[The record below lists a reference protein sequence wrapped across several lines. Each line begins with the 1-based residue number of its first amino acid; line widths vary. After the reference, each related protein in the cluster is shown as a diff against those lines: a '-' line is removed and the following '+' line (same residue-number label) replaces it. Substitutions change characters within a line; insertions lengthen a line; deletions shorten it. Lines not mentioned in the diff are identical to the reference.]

1 MEDDYKILKETGKIS
16 VEALEYSK
24 TIIKEGV
31 SILDAAEKIENFILN
46 KGYQLSFPIN
56 LSINE
61 KAAHYTPF
69 IDNVY
74 KFQKNDL
81 VKVDLGARKGNNLS
95 DCAITIDLSGENQKM
110 IETAEKALEEAIS
123 LVKSGRKVREIGAA
137 IENVA
142 VKNGLKPIFNLGGHG
157 IESEELHA
165 GNFIPNYDNGDETEL
180 QEGDIISI
188 EPFITNG
195 IGHVSDG
202 DDVQIFQLLEYD
214 VPTPRSQDT
223 REILKLIQEKY
234 LTYPFSLRWIA
245 KELKNISE
253 FKLKR
258 AVSELDQLGVLEK
271 FPVLI
276 EKKNG
281 LVAQAEKELI
291 VEKDSCTILTKM

>member
-1 MEDDYKILKETGKIS
+1 MGDIKILKEAGKIS

-31 SILDAAEKIENFILN
+31 SILEAAEKIENFIID

-69 IDNVY
+69 LDNKY
-74 KFQKNDL
+74 TFQKNDL
-81 VKVDLGARKGNNLS
+81 VKVDLGARKEDNLS

-110 IETAEKALEEAIS
+110 VEAAEMALEEAIS

-137 IENVA
+137 IENLA
-142 VKNGLKPIFNLGGHG
+142 SKYNFNPIFNLGGHG

-165 GNFIPNYDNGDETEL
+165 GTFIPNFDNGDETEL
-180 QEGDIISI
+180 NEGDIISI

-195 IGHVSDG
+195 AGYVSDS
-202 DDVQIFQLLEYD
+202 DEVQIFQLIPYQ

-223 REILKLIQEKY
+223 RKVLKLIQEKY

-245 KELKNISE
+245 RELNELSE
-253 FKLKR
+253 FRIRKSI
-258 AVSELDQLGVLEK
+258 SELDQLGLLEK

-281 LVAQAEKELI
+281 LVTQAEKELI
-291 VEKDSCTILTKM
+291 VEKDSCTILTKI

>member
-24 TIIKEGV
+24 TIVKEGT
-31 SILDAAEKIENFILN
+31 SILEAAEKIENFITN

-69 IDNVY
+69 IDSTY

-81 VKVDLGARKGNNLS
+81 VKVDLGARKGDNLS

-110 IETAEKALEEAIS
+110 IETAETALEEAIA
-123 LVKSGRKVREIGAA
+123 LVKAGRKVREIGAVV
-137 IENVA
+137 ENVA
-142 VKNGLKPIFNLGGHG
+142 TKNGLTPIFNLGGHG

-165 GNFIPNYDNGDETEL
+165 GTFIPNYDNGDETEL

-195 IGHVSDG
+195 AGHVSDA
-202 DDVQIFQLLEYD
+202 DEVQIFQLLPYEL
-214 VPTPRSQDT
+214 PTPRSQDT
-223 REILKLIQEKY
+223 RQILKLIQEKY

-245 KELKNISE
+245 NELKDISE
-253 FKLKR
+253 FRLRR
-258 AVSELDQLGVLEK
+258 AISELDQLGALEK

-291 VEKDSCTILTKM
+291 VEKDSCTILTKI